1 MSKYKER
8 NPRLEVWI
16 DVDTETSGPAP
27 SVSSLLSIGA
37 CVVGR
42 LEARFYVELQPLP
55 DRPWSVEAEGIHGL
69 SQTHLAQA
77 GLPPQVAMQKFADW
91 LEALPEVVAGQKLI
105 FNGFNASFDWLFVAD
120 YFWRYLNR
128 NPFGI
133 SAPDTKG
140 LYYGLTYPGTS
151 AWSQTAKSVIFG
163 RNPDLVL
170 GVHTHNA
177 LDDAVEQAALLENIL
192 AKARAGTLK

>member
-8 NPRLEVWI
+8 NPRTEVWI
-16 DVDTETSGPAP
+16 DVDIETSGQAP
-27 SVSSLLSIGA
+27 SVGSLLSIGA

-42 LEARFYVELQPLP
+42 SEARFYVEFQPLA
-55 DRPWSVEAEGIHGL
+55 DRAWSVEAEAVHGL
-69 SQTHLAQA
+69 SQAYLAQA
-77 GLPPQVAMQKFADW
+77 GLPPAMAMANFAAW
-91 LEALPEVVAGQKLI
+91 LEDLPEVVAGQKLI
-105 FNGFNASFDWLFVAD
+105 FNGFNAAFDWMFVAD

-140 LYYGLTYPGTS
+140 LYFGLTYPATS

-163 RNPDLVL
+163 RNPDLAV

-177 LDDAVEQAALLENIL
+177 LDDAVEQTILLENIL
-192 AKARAGTLK
+192 AKARNRTLK